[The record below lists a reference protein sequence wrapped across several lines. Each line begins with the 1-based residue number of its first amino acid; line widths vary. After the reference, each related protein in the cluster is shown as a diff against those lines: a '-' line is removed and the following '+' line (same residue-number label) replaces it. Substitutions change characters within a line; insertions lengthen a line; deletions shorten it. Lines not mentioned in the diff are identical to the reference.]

1 MSVTSSRTTLSR
13 AQGTWG
19 PVAAERG
26 GAGGEAAIDM
36 IDVELDGRHPRHP
49 AHRLPFFKPRSPR
62 PGLILLRLALAI

>member
-36 IDVELDGRHPRHP
+36 IDVELDGRHPP
-49 AHRLPFFKPRSPR
+49 EF
-62 PGLILLRLALAI
+62 